1 LEAACR
7 LGRDGFRNLVVFTS
21 LSRRS
26 NAPGLR
32 SGAVAGDAS
41 LFRQFLL
48 YRTYHGSAMG
58 QAVQHA
64 SLAAW
69 SDEAHVRDNRA
80 RYRVPPTD
88 VCVEA
93 AGRIV
98 EFCR

>member
-1 LEAACR
+1 ME
-7 LGRDGFRNLVVFTS
+7 
-21 LSRRS
+21 
-26 NAPGLR
+26 
-32 SGAVAGDAS
+32 
-41 LFRQFLL
+41 
-48 YRTYHGSAMG
+48 SAMG